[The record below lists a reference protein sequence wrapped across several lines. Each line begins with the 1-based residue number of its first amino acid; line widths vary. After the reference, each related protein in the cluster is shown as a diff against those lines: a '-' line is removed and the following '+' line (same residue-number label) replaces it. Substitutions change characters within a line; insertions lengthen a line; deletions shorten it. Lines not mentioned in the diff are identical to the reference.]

1 MKRARQLVTTLLAA
15 AATLAV
21 TAAPVGTPPSV
32 DDLAWSPM
40 VGTVSSPLANSTVW
54 SIKVVGDDVY
64 VGGAFTDFAGI
75 AAADRIAKWNGSTN
89 TWEALAPAGATDGA
103 ITAGTVYT
111 IAVSGDVVYVGGRYT
126 VDTGAVDCNNLTYF
140 TISTQ
145 TWAGFG
151 ECPDAQLIPVN
162 PTNSVYN
169 IYADESGGSLYVGGK
184 FASVNGDPLIA
195 YAMVGQWSAC
205 VGSVFTTCGAS
216 VPEVTVCGGVSVSC
230 AVAVPNVWSPLGDN
244 GSGGTALS
252 DFVSTFA
259 AHPDGGILVAGNFGA
274 AGGVTGANSNARYD
288 ATLTPAWYAQDTPSV
303 TMYGALRSGSDL
315 YVSGWEGAHLRTA
328 GNTWRSLCSTQLGVA
343 SATYGSMAV
352 TSSGLLLVGGNN
364 LYACDTAVGGQA
376 TQISNATGVR
386 TMANYRGAILV
397 GGTGLLGTGGD
408 YIAVLGTIL
417 PSTNNNSRQAT
428 DTIVLLITLTAF
440 TALAGTQLLRRA

>member
-1 MKRARQLVTTLLAA
+1 MKRARQLIATLLAA
-15 AATLAV
+15 AATLVV

-32 DDLAWSPM
+32 EDLAWSPM
-40 VGTVSSPLANSTVW
+40 VGTESGPLANGAVW
-54 SIKVVGDDVY
+54 SITVVGDDVY

-89 TWEALAPAGATDGA
+89 AWEALAPAGATDGS
-103 ITAGTVYT
+103 ITAGTVYS
-111 IAVSGDVVYVGGRYT
+111 IAVSGDVVYAGGRYT

-151 ECPDAQLIPVN
+151 DCPDAQLIPVN
-162 PTNSVYN
+162 LTNSVYN
-169 IYADESGGSLYVGGK
+169 IYADESGGSLYVGGN

-244 GSGGTALS
+244 GSGGAALS
-252 DFVSTFA
+252 GFVSNFA
-259 AHPDGGILVAGNFGA
+259 SHPDGGMLVAGDFGA
-274 AGGVTGANSNARYD
+274 AGGVAGANSNARYD
-288 ATLTPAWYAQDTPSV
+288 SSLTPAWYAQDTPAVS
-303 TMYGALRSGSDL
+303 MYGALRSGSDL
-315 YVSGWEGAHLRTA
+315 YVSGWEGAYLRTA
-328 GNTWRSLCSTQLGVA
+328 GNTWRSLCSTQLDIGGNV
-343 SATYGSMAV
+343 YGSMAV
-352 TSSGLLLVGGNN
+352 TSTGLLLVGGNS
-364 LYACDTAVGGQA
+364 LFACDTAEGGQA
-376 TQISNATGVR
+376 TQIESATDVR
-386 TMANYRGAILV
+386 AMANYRGAILV
-397 GGTGLLGTGGD
+397 GGSALVGSGGD
-408 YIAVLGTIL
+408 YIGVLGTLL
-417 PSTNNNSRQAT
+417 PSTTTADRQAT
-428 DTIVLLITLTAF
+428 QMLILLTTLTAF

>member
-54 SIKVVGDDVY
+54 SITVVGDDVY

>member
-1 MKRARQLVTTLLAA
+1 MY
-15 AATLAV
+15 
-21 TAAPVGTPPSV
+21 S
-32 DDLAWSPM
+32 
-40 VGTVSSPLANSTVW
+40 
-54 SIKVVGDDVY
+54 
-64 VGGAFTDFAGI
+64 
-75 AAADRIAKWNGSTN
+75 
-89 TWEALAPAGATDGA
+89 
-103 ITAGTVYT
+103 

-205 VGSVFTTCGAS
+205 VGSVLTTCGAS
-216 VPEVTVCGGVSVSC
+216 EPEVTVCGGVSVSC

-244 GSGGTALS
+244 GSGGAALS
-252 DFVSTFA
+252 DFVSSFA
-259 AHPDGGILVAGNFGA
+259 AHPDGGILVAGNFGG
-274 AGGVTGANSNARYD
+274 AGGVAGANSNARYD

-417 PSTNNNSRQAT
+417 PSTNNGSRQAT
-428 DTIVLLITLTAF
+428 DAIVLLITLTAF